1 MAVIKNKEVLQS
13 YILTTAK
20 YDFTIYEKR
29 IMYRQ
34 IEIEQE
40 LLLGQSIKPGVII
53 ETNLWKDKKYTIPVN
68 WLLPNGEKDKN
79 HAQVKKAFEA
89 LMSKKIIYETPDAIE
104 GFPLIQRFKV
114 DKKGETV
121 TWQVPKEIVDVI
133 VNFAK
138 GFRKYELKTA
148 MEFESVYA
156 MRFYELL
163 SGQKKPLT
171 YTIEQLKDMFKIQ
184 DKYKL
189 TADFLRYVIEPAKK
203 ELDAKSPY
211 SFEYKINKS
220 GRKYHSIT
228 FIPKFQPQ
236 NQDEDLEHNRLQQQL
251 SSRWTLSKQ
260 EIDYL
265 HNNFGFT
272 EEEIR
277 KNMDTFKDVLAVTD
291 LLNELARIKAKVNEL
306 NTKGKGIANIKGYV
320 ITSLRNSVT
329 RIVEKAQG
337 IPGEP
342 GEEPTTP
349 QQEPRQVSP
358 MGLIDEL
365 SGMKNINNK
374 ILNNK

>member
-1 MAVIKNKEVLQS
+1 MAIIKSKEVLQS
-13 YILTTAK
+13 YIITSAK
-20 YDFTIYEKR
+20 YDFSIYEKR
-29 IMYRQ
+29 ILYRQ

-148 MEFESVYA
+148 MEFESVYS

-163 SGQKKPLT
+163 SGQTTPLT
-171 YTIEQLKDMFKIQ
+171 YTIEQLKSMFQIQ
-184 DKYKL
+184 NRYKQVN
-189 TADFLRYVIEPAKK
+189 DFLRFVIEPAKK

-211 SFEYKINKS
+211 SFDYHVNKE
-220 GRKYHSIT
+220 GRKFHSIT
-228 FIPKFQPQ
+228 FFPVIK
-236 NQDEDLEHNRLQQQL
+236 EEVTEQQL
-251 SSRWTLSKQ
+251 RKCSPKKLSS
-260 EIDYL
+260 EVENY
-265 HNNFGFT
+265 
-272 EEEIR
+272 
-277 KNMDTFKDVLAVTD
+277 
-291 LLNELARIKAKVNEL
+291 LLNNIGYTQSEIE
-306 NTKGKGIANIKGYV
+306 ANRDLWFRATMMLPDILV
-320 ITSLRNSVT
+320 QL
-329 RIVEKAQG
+329 EK
-337 IPGEP
+337 
-342 GEEPTTP
+342 
-349 QQEPRQVSP
+349 
-358 MGLIDEL
+358 L
-365 SGMKNINNK
+365 SGKSRISKNPKGWIIGAIKKMIEK
-374 ILNNK
+374 IREERHQANQTIFGDN

>member
-306 NTKGKGIANIKGYV
+306 NTKGKGIANIK
-320 ITSLRNSVT
+320 
-329 RIVEKAQG
+329 AQG
-337 IPGEP
+337 IPVEP

-358 MGLIDEL
+358 MELIDEL

>member
-184 DKYKL
+184 YKYKL

-337 IPGEP
+337 IPVEP

>member
-1 MAVIKNKEVLQS
+1 MAVIKNKEILQS
-13 YILTTAK
+13 YIITAAK
-20 YDFTIYEKR
+20 YDFSIYEKR
-29 IMYRQ
+29 ILYRQ

-40 LLLGQSIKPGVII
+40 LLSGQQLRPGVTI
-53 ETNLWKDKKYTIPVN
+53 ETNLWKDKKFTIPVK
-68 WLLPNGEKDKN
+68 LLLNGEEDKN
-79 HAQVKKAFEA
+79 HARIRKAFKD
-89 LMSKKIIYETPDAIE
+89 LMSKIIEYETSDAF
-104 GFPLIQRFKV
+104 GAFPLIQRFDL
-114 DKKGETV
+114 DKRSEFV
-121 TWQVPKEIVDVI
+121 TWQVPNEIVEVI

-138 GFRKYELKTA
+138 GFRKYELKIA

-163 SGQKKPLT
+163 SGQKSPLT
-171 YTIEQLKDMFKIQ
+171 YTIEHLKDMFKIQ
-184 DKYKL
+184 GKYKQIN
-189 TADFLRYVIEPAKK
+189 DFLRFVIEPAKR
-203 ELDAKSPY
+203 ELDEKSPY

-236 NQDEDLEHNRLQQQL
+236 YQDEDLEHNRLQQQL

-272 EEEIR
+272 EEENR

-291 LLNELARIKAKVNEL
+291 LLNELARIKSKINEL
-306 NTKGKGIANIKGYV
+306 NTKGKGIANVKGYV
-320 ITSLRNSVT
+320 ITSLRNTVT
-329 RIVEKAQG
+329 RIVEKVQG

>member
-1 MAVIKNKEVLQS
+1 MAVIKNKEILQS
-13 YILTTAK
+13 YIITAAK
-20 YDFTIYEKR
+20 YDFSIYEKR
-29 IMYRQ
+29 ILYRQ

-40 LLLGQSIKPGVII
+40 LLSGQQLRPGVTI
-53 ETNLWKDKKYTIPVN
+53 ETNLWKDKKFTIPVK
-68 WLLPNGEKDKN
+68 LLLNGEEDKN
-79 HAQVKKAFEA
+79 HARIRKAFKD
-89 LMSKKIIYETPDAIE
+89 LMSKIIEYETSDAF
-104 GFPLIQRFKV
+104 GAFPLIQRFDL
-114 DKKGETV
+114 DKRSEFV
-121 TWQVPKEIVDVI
+121 TWQVPNEIVEVI

-138 GFRKYELKTA
+138 GFRKYELKIA

-163 SGQKKPLT
+163 SGQKNPLT
-171 YTIEQLKDMFKIQ
+171 YTIEHLKDMFKIQ
-184 DKYKL
+184 GKYKQIN
-189 TADFLRYVIEPAKK
+189 DFLRFVIEPAKR
-203 ELDAKSPY
+203 ELDEKSPY

-236 NQDEDLEHNRLQQQL
+236 YQDEDLEHNRLQQQL

-291 LLNELARIKAKVNEL
+291 LLNELARIKSKINEL
-306 NTKGKGIANIKGYV
+306 NTKGKGIANVKGYV
-320 ITSLRNSVT
+320 ITSLRNTVT
-329 RIVEKAQG
+329 RIVEKVQG

>member
-89 LMSKKIIYETPDAIE
+89 LISKKIIYETPDAIE

-114 DKKGETV
+114 DKRGETV
-121 TWQVPKEIVDVI
+121 TWQVPHEIVDVI

-163 SGQKKPLT
+163 SGQKNPLT

-203 ELDAKSPY
+203 ELDEKSPY

-220 GRKYHSIT
+220 GRKFHSIT

-236 NQDEDLEHNRLQQQL
+236 YQDEDLEHNRLQQQL

-291 LLNELARIKAKVNEL
+291 LLNELARIKAKVNEI
-306 NTKGKGIANIKGYV
+306 NTKGKGIANVKGYV
-320 ITSLRNSVT
+320 ITSLRNTVT
-329 RIVEKAQG
+329 RIVEKVQG

-342 GEEPTTP
+342 EEEPASP
-349 QQEPRQVSP
+349 PQEPRQVSP
-358 MGLIDEL
+358 MSMIEDIAE
-365 SGMKNINNK
+365 NK
-374 ILNNK
+374 KYK